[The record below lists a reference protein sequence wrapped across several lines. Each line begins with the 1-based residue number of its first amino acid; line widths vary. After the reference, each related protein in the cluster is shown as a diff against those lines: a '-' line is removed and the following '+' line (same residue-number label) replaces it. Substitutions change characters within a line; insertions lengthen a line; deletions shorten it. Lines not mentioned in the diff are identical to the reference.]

1 MAWFKDDNS
10 LSNSNLLNRWN
21 LIKAE
26 RNRLLEE
33 QQASTDEYMKSDEQI
48 SHEKF
53 HEQCNFEKDAIIPLL
68 PANSPLSS
76 PASTTKGDDSRS
88 TPGFYGRGF
97 HVQNEGW
104 PGNQGIDESKYP
116 VPDHRPAPISQKIF
130 TRPAE
135 TQTRRPYSEV
145 QMLRDTKQR
154 SHFWGAISSNNQDQP
169 HHCEATNNNR
179 DQRSRSLYNSQVNA
193 SINPTHALSD
203 SHQGSEANA
212 PVDLTCAS
220 PYGRQDSQTRA
231 SLNSESASQYSNAP
245 INSKCTFSHGSHGPH
260 TLHGP
265 HTSYGPH
272 ASHASHGS
280 HGSPGSQASDSSN
293 ASHATHASHASHDN
307 QSVNPRDAFY
317 YGSYANASTT
327 PINEYPYV
335 PHSSRS
341 AMFRYGSPGS
351 EANPTYVFPHGSHGS
366 EANAFINPAY
376 NFPYGSRGSQ
386 VHAPIDPAAAFRY
399 GSHGSEVN
407 VLMNSTYAFPYGSH
421 GPQVNAPINSAY
433 TSSYGHQAPEA
444 VAPTDPTNSFPYGS
458 QGSQANGP
466 IDPRYVFPYSYQG
479 SEANARNHPTFPFP
493 YGSQGSEVNASIR
506 PACAFPN
513 GRQGSEAYVSMTPEY
528 LSTYNRQ
535 GIGANVSMNPTYPLP
550 YGRQGLEANA
560 SLNPAYPLPYGRQ
573 GLEAN
578 STINPAYPFSYS
590 RQVSGPNASIYP
602 PPIPPT
608 HNPEQ
613 MDRQKIWIPR
623 LCSKCDKPWHGFGP
637 CFVESVDQQE
647 GPKIPA
653 RAAETGPQS
662 KSLPSSPLTIR
673 CGICGEPWHSR
684 TRCPKDPARK
694 KVPAFGGQKVDKCEN
709 CGRYG
714 HKAERCGN
722 RYLEFW
728 ERACTKAKLE
738 DDLAAA
744 TQEPITKSAPE
755 PKDGGDCV
763 DEGK

>member
-1 MAWFKDDNS
+1 MAWFEDDNS
-10 LSNSNLLNRWN
+10 LSNFNLLNRWS

-26 RNRLLEE
+26 KNRLLEE
-33 QQASTDEYMKSDEQI
+33 QQASIDEQVKYDEQI
-48 SHEKF
+48 SHEKPY
-53 HEQCNFEKDAIIPLL
+53 EQCNFQKDAIIPLL
-68 PANSPLSS
+68 PTNSLLSI
-76 PASTTKGDDSRS
+76 PVSTTKGDSRS
-88 TPGFYGRGF
+88 TPGFHDRGF

-104 PGNQGIDESKYP
+104 PGNQGIDASEYS
-116 VPDHRPAPISQKIF
+116 VPHHRLAPISQRVS

-145 QMLRDTKQR
+145 QMVGDTTQR
-154 SHFWGAISSNNQDQP
+154 SHFWGTISSSNRDHP
-169 HHCEATNNNR
+169 HHCEATNDDG
-179 DQRSRSLYNSQVNA
+179 DQRSRGLGGSQVGA
-193 SINPTHALSD
+193 STNPTHALSD

-212 PVDLTCAS
+212 PVDLTYAS
-220 PYGRQDSQTRA
+220 SYGRQDSQTRA
-231 SLNSESASQYSNAP
+231 SESASQYGNAP
-245 INSKCTFSHGSHGPH
+245 INPKYAFSHGSHGPH

-265 HTSYGPH
+265 QTSHGPH
-272 ASHASHGS
+272 ASHASHAS
-280 HGSPGSQASDSSN
+280 HGSPGSQVSDSSH
-293 ASHATHASHASHDN
+293 ASHATHASHASQDN
-307 QSVNPRDAFY
+307 KSVNPRDAFY

-327 PINEYPYV
+327 PINTYPYV

-341 AMFRYGSPGS
+341 AMIRYISPGS
-351 EANPTYVFPHGSHGS
+351 EANPTYVSPHGSHGS
-366 EANAFINPAY
+366 EASAFINPAY
-376 NFPYGSRGSQ
+376 NLPYGSRGSQ
-386 VHAPIDPAAAFRY
+386 VLAPIDPAAAFRY

-407 VLMNSTYAFPYGSH
+407 VLMNSTYVFPYGSQSS
-421 GPQVNAPINSAY
+421 QVNAPINPTY

-444 VAPTDPTNSFPYGS
+444 PTDPTISFPYGS
-458 QGSQANGP
+458 QGLQANGP
-466 IDPRYVFPYSYQG
+466 IDPRYVFPYSYQE
-479 SEANARNHPTFPFP
+479 SNTNARNHTVFPLP

-506 PACAFPN
+506 PACAFPY
-513 GRQGSEAYVSMTPEY
+513 GRQGSESYVSMTPEY

-535 GIGANVSMNPTYPLP
+535 GVGVNVSMNPTYPLP

-578 STINPAYPFSYS
+578 ATINPAYPFSYS
-590 RQVSGPNASIYP
+590 RQVSGANASIYP

-647 GPKIPA
+647 EPKIPA
-653 RAAETGPQS
+653 RAAGAGPQS
-662 KSLPSSPLTIR
+662 KSLPSSPLRIR
-673 CGICGEPWHSR
+673 CGICGDPGHSR

-694 KVPAFGGQKVDKCEN
+694 KVTAYGGQKVDKCEN

-728 ERACTKAKLE
+728 ERARTKAKLG
-738 DDLAAA
+738 DNLAAT
-744 TQEPITKSAPE
+744 TQEPTTKFAPE

-763 DEGK
+763 GEGK